1 MRMIILQI
9 DVFLF
14 IDNCKKR
21 DLPYPCVATVTFLV
35 ACSNRKHL
43 YSLPFDRRENK
54 RGNASAW
61 QRYCQR
67 RVDALIRHAHYC
79 ALKTID

>member
-1 MRMIILQI
+1 MRMIILHI

-21 DLPYPCVATVTFLV
+21 DLRYPCVATVTFLV

-54 RGNASAW
+54 SGNANAW

-79 ALKTID
+79 ALKTTD